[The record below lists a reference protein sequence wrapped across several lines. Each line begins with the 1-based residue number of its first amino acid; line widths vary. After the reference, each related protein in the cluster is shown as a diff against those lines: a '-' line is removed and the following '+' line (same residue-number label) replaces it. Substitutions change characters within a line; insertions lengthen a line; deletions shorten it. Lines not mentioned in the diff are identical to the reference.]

1 LPLSL
6 RHIGIRA
13 DDFNLVPEFLNQR
26 PGERRGGYKG
36 SKPRSKCHP
45 RDRCFEPAVFPR
57 PMDALE
63 AHRVRPYTGSMHV
76 HAHGAGGPT
85 RVLKI
90 SLAVTLGYIV
100 LLVVAG
106 MRAHSLALL
115 SEAGH
120 NLSDF
125 LALLLSLVAVYFQT
139 RPANSTKTYGY
150 HRAGVL
156 AALVNATSLVA
167 VSFFIFYEAFRRL
180 QHPEHVQATVMMW
193 VAAAGVVMNGV
204 IALLLYRSSRG
215 FGGDVNIRSALLH
228 EVGDTLSTAAVI
240 AGGWAILV
248 TRNYWI
254 DSALSFGIAVLILWS
269 GFGIVRETLNIL
281 LEGTPRGMKLEKIE
295 SAIRSV
301 GGVNDVHDLHV
312 WSIGSETHALS
323 CHISIAD
330 IPPSVSERILRD
342 VKDRLLHDFRI
353 DHTTIQFEHAI
364 CEVAHGCVIPVSE
377 SEEHH
382 HHHSH

>member
-1 LPLSL
+1 M
-6 RHIGIRA
+6 HA
-13 DDFNLVPEFLNQR
+13 
-26 PGERRGGYKG
+26 
-36 SKPRSKCHP
+36 
-45 RDRCFEPAVFPR
+45 
-57 PMDALE
+57 
-63 AHRVRPYTGSMHV
+63 HV
-76 HAHGAGGPT
+76 HGTDSPT
-85 RVLKI
+85 RVLKV
-90 SLAVTLGYIV
+90 SLVVTLAYIV

-106 MRAHSLALL
+106 IRAHSLALL

-125 LALLLSLVAVYFQT
+125 LALLLSLVAVYFQS
-139 RPANSTKTYGY
+139 RPANSSKTYGY

-156 AALVNATSLVA
+156 AALVNATSLVG
-167 VSFFIFYEAFRRL
+167 VSFFIFYEAFKRL
-180 QHPEHVQATVMMW
+180 QHPEEVHAGLMMW
-193 VAAAGVVMNGV
+193 VAAAGVVMNGA
-204 IALLLYRSSRG
+204 IAILLYRS
-215 FGGDVNIRSALLH
+215 GGDVNIRSALLH

-240 AGGWAILV
+240 FGGWAILL

-254 DSALSFGIAVLILWS
+254 DSVLSVGIGVLILWS

-295 SAIRSV
+295 SVIRSV
-301 GGVNDVHDLHV
+301 NGVNDVHDLHV

-342 VKDRLLHDFRI
+342 VKERLHHDFRI
-353 DHTTIQFEHAI
+353 DHTTIQFEHAV

-382 HHHSH
+382 HHSH

>member
-1 LPLSL
+1 
-6 RHIGIRA
+6 
-13 DDFNLVPEFLNQR
+13 
-26 PGERRGGYKG
+26 
-36 SKPRSKCHP
+36 
-45 RDRCFEPAVFPR
+45 
-57 PMDALE
+57 
-63 AHRVRPYTGSMHV
+63 MHV
-76 HAHGAGGPT
+76 HVHGAGSPT

-90 SLAVTLGYIV
+90 SLAVTLVYIV

-106 MRAHSLALL
+106 IRAHSLALL

-125 LALLLSLVAVYFQT
+125 LALLLSLVAVYFQS
-139 RPANSTKTYGY
+139 RPANSRKTYGY
-150 HRAGVL
+150 QRAGVL
-156 AALVNATSLVA
+156 AALVNATSLVV

-180 QHPEHVQATVMMW
+180 QHPEHVQASVMMW

-204 IALLLYRSSRG
+204 IALLLYRS
-215 FGGDVNIRSALLH
+215 GGDVNIRSALLH

-248 TRNYWI
+248 TGNYWI
-254 DSALSFGIAVLILWS
+254 DSALSLGIGALILWS

-295 SAIRSV
+295 AAMRRIE
-301 GGVNDVHDLHV
+301 GVNDVHDLHV

-342 VKDRLLHDFRI
+342 VKECLLHDFRI
-353 DHTTIQFEHAI
+353 DHTTIQFEHVV
-364 CEVAHGCVIPVSE
+364 CDVAHGCVIPVAE
-377 SEEHH
+377 SEAEH

>member
-1 LPLSL
+1 
-6 RHIGIRA
+6 
-13 DDFNLVPEFLNQR
+13 
-26 PGERRGGYKG
+26 
-36 SKPRSKCHP
+36 
-45 RDRCFEPAVFPR
+45 
-57 PMDALE
+57 
-63 AHRVRPYTGSMHV
+63 MHV
-76 HAHGAGGPT
+76 HVHRGASPT
-85 RVLKI
+85 RVLTI
-90 SLAVTLGYIV
+90 SLAVTLAYIV

-106 MRAHSLALL
+106 IRAHSLALF

-125 LALLLSLVAVYFQT
+125 MALALSLVAIYFQS

-156 AALVNATSLVA
+156 AALVNASSLVA
-167 VSFFIFYEAFRRL
+167 VSFYIFYEAFRRL
-180 QHPEHVQATVMMW
+180 QHPEQVEASVMMW
-193 VAAAGVVMNGV
+193 VAAAGVVMNGA
-204 IALLLYRSSRG
+204 IAFLLYRS
-215 FGGDVNIRSALLH
+215 GGDINIRSALLH

-240 AGGWAILV
+240 AGGWAILL
-248 TRNYWI
+248 TGNYWI
-254 DSALSFGIAVLILWS
+254 DSVLSIAIGVLILWS
-269 GFGIVRETLNIL
+269 GLGIVRETLNIL

-301 GGVNDVHDLHV
+301 EGVNDVHDLHV

-330 IPPSVSERILRD
+330 IPPSVSERILHD
-342 VKDRLLHDFRI
+342 VKDRLHHDFRI
-353 DHTTIQFEHAI
+353 DHTTIQFEHVE

-377 SEEHH
+377 SGEHHH

>member
-1 LPLSL
+1 MRLPRLKPVSAIRKL
-6 RHIGIRA
+6 RR
-13 DDFNLVPEFLNQR
+13 
-26 PGERRGGYKG
+26 
-36 SKPRSKCHP
+36 
-45 RDRCFEPAVFPR
+45 
-57 PMDALE
+57 
-63 AHRVRPYTGSMHV
+63 MHV
-76 HAHGAGGPT
+76 HVHGAGSPS

-90 SLAVTLGYIV
+90 SLGVTLAYIV
-100 LLVVAG
+100 LLVTAG
-106 MRAHSLALL
+106 LRAHSLALL

-125 LALLLSLVAVYFQT
+125 LALLLSLVAVFLQS
-139 RPANSTKTYGY
+139 RPASSTKTYGY

-156 AALVNATSLVA
+156 VALVNASSLVIVA
-167 VSFFIFYEAFRRL
+167 IFIFYEAFRRL
-180 QHPEHVQATVMMW
+180 QHPEHVQASVMMW
-193 VAAAGVVMNGV
+193 VAAAGVVMNGA
-204 IALLLYRSSRG
+204 IALLLYRA
-215 FGGDVNIRSALLH
+215 GGDVNIRSALLH

-240 AGGWAILV
+240 AGGWAILI
-248 TRNYWI
+248 TGNYWI
-254 DSALSFGIAVLILWS
+254 DSVLSIAIGVLILWS

-295 SAIRSV
+295 GVIRSV
-301 GGVNDVHDLHV
+301 EGVNDVHDLHV

-342 VKDRLLHDFRI
+342 VKERLLLDFRI
-353 DHTTIQFEHAI
+353 DHTTIQFEHAL
-364 CEVAHGCVIPVSE
+364 CETAHGCVIPVSE

>member
-1 LPLSL
+1 
-6 RHIGIRA
+6 
-13 DDFNLVPEFLNQR
+13 
-26 PGERRGGYKG
+26 
-36 SKPRSKCHP
+36 
-45 RDRCFEPAVFPR
+45 
-57 PMDALE
+57 
-63 AHRVRPYTGSMHV
+63 MHSHV
-76 HAHGAGGPT
+76 HGAGSPK

-90 SLAVTLGYIV
+90 SLGVTLAYVV

-106 MRAHSLALL
+106 IRAHSLALL

-125 LALLLSLVAVYFQT
+125 LALLLSLVAVYLQS
-139 RPANSTKTYGY
+139 RPASSTKTYGY

-156 AALVNATSLVA
+156 AALVNAVSLVA
-167 VSFFIFYEAFRRL
+167 VAFFIFYEAFRRL
-180 QHPEHVQATVMMW
+180 QHPEQVQASVMMW

-204 IALLLYRSSRG
+204 IALLLYRSGRSSG
-215 FGGDVNIRSALLH
+215 IDVNIRSALLH

-240 AGGWAILV
+240 AGGWAILI
-248 TRNYWI
+248 TGDSWI
-254 DSALSFGIAVLILWS
+254 DSALSCGIGALILWS

-281 LEGTPRGMKLEKIE
+281 LEGTPRGVRLELVE
-295 SAIRSV
+295 TAIRSV
-301 GGVNDVHDLHV
+301 EGVNDVHDLHC
-312 WSIGSETHALS
+312 WSIGSETRALS

-342 VKDRLLHDFRI
+342 VKERLHHNFRI
-353 DHTTIQFEHAI
+353 DHTTIQFEHVE

-382 HHHSH
+382 HHSH